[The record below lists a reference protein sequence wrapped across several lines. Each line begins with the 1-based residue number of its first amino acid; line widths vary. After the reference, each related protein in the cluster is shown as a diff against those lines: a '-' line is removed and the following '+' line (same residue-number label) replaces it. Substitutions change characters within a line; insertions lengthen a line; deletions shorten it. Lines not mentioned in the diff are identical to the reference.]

1 MKKSELKQ
9 IIREEI
15 KKSLNEGASTL
26 GVKTLKQLHTDLGK
40 NSRRRTKEDGMAP
53 GGELRGR
60 VKQTISDFASE
71 FRRLSKQKTPDFF
84 EADERVE
91 TFKNIVELN
100 PSVHKLTGDIDA
112 RGDLRKALDMMD
124 QGAEGIIT
132 LGTAWRVLLTRN
144 IGQVFESAA
153 KILDGMAKKL

>member
-1 MKKSELKQ
+1 MKMKKSELKQ

-26 GVKTLKQLHTDLGK
+26 GVKTLKQLYTDLDK

-71 FRRLSKQKTPDFF
+71 FRRLSKQKPQDFF
-84 EADERVE
+84 LSEADERVE
-91 TFKNIVELN
+91 AFKNIVEHN

-112 RGDLRKALDMMD
+112 RGDLRKALDILE
-124 QGAEGIIT
+124 QGAEGAISVW
-132 LGTAWRVLLTRN
+132 TAWRELLTRTN
-144 IGQVFESAA
+144 
-153 KILDGMAKKL
+153 LY